1 MYSRYVKPVMDRLF
15 AFLALI
21 LLSPFML
28 IITLALSL
36 SFGKR
41 ILFIQERTGLGG
53 RIFKLIKFRTMT
65 DERDNRGCLLPDSR
79 RLTGFGKFLR
89 KTSLD
94 ELPQFINI
102 LKGDMSLVGPR
113 PLLPEYLD
121 LYNEFQKRRLTVKPG
136 ITGWAQINGRNNTTW
151 KERFEHDVW
160 YVDNISFMLD
170 IRIIFATILKVLKAE
185 GINQSAL
192 TTMEPFTGNN

>member
-1 MYSRYVKPVMDRLF
+1 MDRLF

-28 IITLALSL
+28 IIILVLFL
-36 SFGKR
+36 SFGNR
-41 ILFIQERTGLGG
+41 FLFIQERTGLGG
-53 RIFKLIKFRTMT
+53 KIFKLIKFKTMT
-65 DERDNRGCLLPDSR
+65 DERDSRGYLLPDNE

-89 KTSLD
+89 RTSLD

-113 PLLPEYLD
+113 PLLPEYVK

-160 YVDNISFMLD
+160 YVDNISFALD

-185 GINQSAL
+185 GINQSAAN
-192 TTMEPFTGNN
+192 TMEPFTGNN